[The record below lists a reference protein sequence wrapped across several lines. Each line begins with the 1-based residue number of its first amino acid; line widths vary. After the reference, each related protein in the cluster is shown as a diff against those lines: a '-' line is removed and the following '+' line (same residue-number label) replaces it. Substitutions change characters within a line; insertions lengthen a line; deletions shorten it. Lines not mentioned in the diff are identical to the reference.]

1 MDKFEI
7 ALPWIITI
15 PVSLLP
21 WLFQD
26 LALPYRFFLCFLVLL
41 LSLIYVCLIRQI
53 PQATGNKKLVLKLVL
68 IVVLILVLVVGICV
82 VFLSGKSNYDITH
95 KSLGYSISIGTKKT
109 TVDKILGRGHL
120 SGTYYLYFSNRHYD
134 DIVISYVEGKVESI
148 NFSTGQW
155 HTEKGICVGDGLYD
169 VFGAYGPTDII
180 PNEESQNNSYIVS
193 YYLDGRGQVCSIAKA
208 KKTLL
213 FYIDENMIKITHI
226 TISNISKR

>member
-1 MDKFEI
+1 MDKLEI

-26 LALPYRFFLCFLVLL
+26 IALPYRFFLCFLVLL

-53 PQATGNKKLVLKLVL
+53 PQANGNKKLVI
-68 IVVLILVLVVGICV
+68 IVVLILVFAVGICV

-95 KSLGYSISIGTKKT
+95 KSLGHSISIGMEKT
-109 TVDKILGRGHL
+109 TVDKILGSGYL
-120 SGTYYLYFSNRHYD
+120 SGTYYLYFGSRYYD
-134 DIVISYVEGKVESI
+134 DIVISYVDGKVESI
-148 NFSTGQW
+148 SFSTRQW
-155 HTEKGICVGDGLYD
+155 RTEKGIYVGDGLYD
-169 VFGAYGPTDII
+169 VFGAYGPTDIT

-193 YYLDGRGQVCSIAKA
+193 YYLDGRGQVCSVAKA
-208 KKTLL
+208 KKTLS
-213 FYIDENMIKITHI
+213 FYIDENMVKITHI